1 MRELTLGS
9 LFDGLG
15 GWLLAAKENDI
26 RPIWSSEIDDFPM
39 AVSKYHFPE
48 VQQLGD
54 ITKLDGAKLT
64 PVDIICSGAPC
75 QGNSVAGKRGGLKDE
90 RSGLFFESIR
100 IAKEMQK
107 ATNMEY
113 PKFFVYENVPGL
125 FSTNKG
131 SDIQSVYDS
140 FEELG
145 MVLDVNLLDAQFMG
159 VPQRRKRI
167 FCIGMGV
174 DYIRKMRTNTS
185 KQIITQLLVEI
196 LLCTLAGQLNLL
208 EKGRKNS
215 IWKERRLSEDGLRKK
230 MKLFKIEEMPAYEQ
244 LLKDWIEI
252 CQIYPKEQLNSGVHL
267 GKLGGMSIQAA
278 IEESDCQGK
287 MAKEKLCMSMLPL
300 WNIIWDGYL
309 QKVNACTILTET
321 NSTTPSIIY
330 SCANLLESIIE
341 SIGHIGNYSRIWS
354 EMGTYILTARRE
366 CIKYA
371 NEQQK
376 HGDIF
381 STMEWIPDWTNYLER
396 CANNRLEAI
405 TGLGAN
411 SRPEVLFESESL
423 SGDTKASKDEGKGA
437 ARDTTQSTDK
447 TSWAFE
453 PGITDGRKL
462 TQDKSTTLRANMGD
476 NQTAVVYG
484 IGSYDSNAMK
494 SQNPNSGIYKADTSR
509 TLDVNCG
516 NPACNQGGMAVVSMG
531 HDERS
536 AGFIPNIADH
546 LTASDYKQPPVVAC
560 IGNGQCN
567 QLSLQ
572 DKMGALN
579 CMHDQQAVLIGSKP
593 ASDEN
598 TCRLANGKD
607 TALTAG
613 QSCLQAT
620 KRLSVAISM

>member
-1 MRELTLGS
+1 
-9 LFDGLG
+9 
-15 GWLLAAKENDI
+15 
-26 RPIWSSEIDDFPM
+26 M

-54 ITKLDGAKLT
+54 ITKLDGAELT

-267 GKLGGMSIQAA
+267 GKLGGTSIQAA

-287 MAKEKLCMSMLPL
+287 MAKEKLCMSMLQL

-309 QKVNACTILTET
+309 QKVNACTTLTET
-321 NSTTPSIIY
+321 NLTTPLIIY

-354 EMGTYILTARRE
+354 EMGTYILTARKE

-376 HGDIF
+376 HGKLF

-396 CANNRLEAI
+396 CANNRLESI
-405 TGLGAN
+405 TGFGVN
-411 SRPEVLFESESL
+411 SRPEVLFEPESL
-423 SGDTKASKDEGKGA
+423 SGNTEESQGKRKDTT
-437 ARDTTQSTDK
+437 RDTAQSTDK

-453 PGITDGRKL
+453 PGITSRDGRKL

-509 TLDVNCG
+509 TLDINCG

-536 AGFIPNIADH
+536 AGFVPNIA
-546 LTASDYKQPPVVAC
+546 APPY
-560 IGNGQCN
+560 
-567 QLSLQ
+567 S
-572 DKMGALN
+572 
-579 CMHDQQAVLIGSKP
+579 
-593 ASDEN
+593 
-598 TCRLANGKD
+598 
-607 TALTAG
+607 
-613 QSCLQAT
+613 
-620 KRLSVAISM
+620 

>member
-1 MRELTLGS
+1 
-9 LFDGLG
+9 
-15 GWLLAAKENDI
+15 
-26 RPIWSSEIDDFPM
+26 M

-54 ITKLDGAKLT
+54 ITKLDGAELT

-159 VPQRRKRI
+159 VPQRRKRL
-167 FCIGMGV
+167 FCVGMSTSL
-174 DYIRKMRTNTS
+174 IRQMKTNTS
-185 KQIITQLLVEI
+185 KLIITQCLLEI
-196 LLCTLAGQLNLL
+196 LLCILNAQLKLSSR
-208 EKGRKNS
+208 ERTKNS
-215 IWKERRLSEDGLRKK
+215 IWLRQAVSAQGLKRK
-230 MKLFKIEEMPAYEQ
+230 MKLFSIEEKTPLLMLLENWERVQLGCQSEQ
-244 LLKDWIEI
+244 NSSVVRSKKNEENTSRMGTAALTNTTVKKERKHTAILELWKRFLDENCKTESIFTTLMEI
-252 CQIYPKEQLNSGVHL
+252 GRTTPQIIY
-267 GKLGGMSIQAA
+267 I
-278 IEESDCQGK
+278 C
-287 MAKEKLCMSMLPL
+287 SMLM
-300 WNIIWDGYL
+300 
-309 QKVNACTILTET
+309 
-321 NSTTPSIIY
+321 
-330 SCANLLESIIE
+330 ESIVE
-341 SIGHIGNYSRIWS
+341 HIGRSIDYYPIWS
-354 EMGTYILTARRE
+354 EMGTYILTARKE

-376 HGDIF
+376 HGNLF

-405 TGLGAN
+405 AGLGAN
-411 SRPEVLFESESL
+411 SRPEVLFEPESL
-423 SGDTKASKDEGKGA
+423 SGNTEASKDEGKGA
-437 ARDTTQSTDK
+437 TRDTAQSTDK

-453 PGITDGRKL
+453 PGITSRDGRKL
-462 TQDKSTTLRANMGD
+462 TQDKPTTLRANMGD

-536 AGFIPNIADH
+536 AGFVPNIADP

-579 CMHDQQAVLIGSKP
+579 CMHDQQALLIGSKP
-593 ASDEN
+593 ASEEN

-607 TALTAG
+607 TAGTLLANCG
-613 QSCLQAT
+613 T
-620 KRLSVAISM
+620 KLFTGNQEAFSGDFYVVEDRGE